1 VRIAVIPAR
10 GGSKRIPRKN
20 IRSFA
25 GMPIIGHT
33 IGFLQELQTFDRII
47 VSTDDTEI
55 SEIANYFGAEIPF
68 IRDSSI
74 SGDNIGLQEVVADVC
89 IQLRQDLDS
98 EDQVTCVLP
107 CTPLLERGDMFK
119 FLKISDEN
127 PESFVFPVT
136 PLRVN
141 PARALVRKQ
150 EQTFVFKSP
159 DSRYVRTQD
168 FEQLY
173 IDSGQFYIASV
184 SNWISN
190 ELDDFRCEP
199 LEQWKGVDIDTLED
213 WNFAER
219 LFKLSRQGIAGGEE

>member
-1 VRIAVIPAR
+1 MRIAVIPAR

-25 GMPIIGHT
+25 GMPIIAHS
-33 IGFLQELQTFDRII
+33 IGFLKEMQTFDRIV
-47 VSTDDTEI
+47 VSTDDREI
-55 SEIANYFGAEIPF
+55 SDISKYFGAEIPF
-68 IRDSSI
+68 TRDSSI
-74 SGDNIGLQEVVADVC
+74 SGDYIGLQEVVADAC
-89 IQLRQDLDS
+89 TQLRQDLDS
-98 EDQVTCVLP
+98 ADQVTCVLP
-107 CTPLLERGDMFK
+107 CTPLLEKGDLFK

-141 PARALVRKQ
+141 PARALVRKHK
-150 EQTFVFKSP
+150 QTFVFKSP
-159 DSRYVRTQD
+159 ESRYLRTQD

-173 IDSGQFYIASV
+173 IDSGQFYFASV

-190 ELDDFRCEP
+190 KLDDFRCEP
-199 LEQWKGVDIDTLED
+199 LEPWKTVDIDTIED

-219 LFKLSRQGIAGGEE
+219 LFKLSRQDIAGGEE

>member
-1 VRIAVIPAR
+1 MAVIPAR

-33 IGFLQELQTFDRII
+33 IRFLKELQTFDRII

-55 SEIANYFGAEIPF
+55 SEIAKHFGAEIPF
-68 IRDSSI
+68 IRNSSI
-74 SGDNIGLQEVVADVC
+74 SGDYIGLQEVIADVC
-89 IQLRQDLDS
+89 TQLRQDLDLK
-98 EDQVTCVLP
+98 DQITCVLP

-127 PESFVFPVT
+127 PGSFVFPVT

-150 EQTFVFKSP
+150 EQTFAFKSP
-159 DSRYVRTQD
+159 ESRYVRTQD

-190 ELDDFRCEP
+190 ELDDFRCET
-199 LEQWKGVDIDTLED
+199 LEPWKGVDIDTLED

-219 LFKLSRQGIAGGEE
+219 LFKLSRQDVAGGEE